1 MLYRLAADALVL
13 LHLTFI
19 LLVLLGG
26 LLVLW
31 RRKALI
37 LHLPALAWGLA
48 VEGLHLQCPLTNWEN
63 HLRAAAGSAGY
74 QGGFVEHYIWPLIY
88 PAGLTPQ
95 IQLWLGAVVL
105 LLNLGVYG
113 YVLWRLTRRHHK

>member
-13 LHLTFI
+13 VHLAFI

-26 LLVLW
+26 LLVVKW
-31 RRKALI
+31 RAALFI
-37 LHLPALAWGLA
+37 HLPALAWGLA
-48 VEGLHLQCPLTNWEN
+48 VEGLHLACPLTGWEN
-63 HLRAAAGSAGY
+63 RMRAAAGGAGY

-95 IQLWLGAVVL
+95 IQTLLGLFVL
-105 LLNLGVYG
+105 LQNLVVYS
-113 YVLWRLTRRHHK
+113 YVIRRWRRSSG